1 MGIMSA
7 HYPSKRLQVLEACIQ
22 FAVQVS
28 GSAIVGLH
36 IDRLRPL
43 GVALADGGR
52 LIGHVSADV
61 LA

>member
-1 MGIMSA
+1 MCVL
-7 HYPSKRLQVLEACIQ
+7 YTSKRLQVIEACIQ
-22 FAVQVS
+22 FEAQAS

-36 IDRLRPL
+36 IVGFRLR

>member
-1 MGIMSA
+1 MCVL
-7 HYPSKRLQVLEACIQ
+7 YTSKRLQVIEACIQ
-22 FAVQVS
+22 FEPQAS

-36 IDRLRPL
+36 IGGLRPL